1 MIKDKINK
9 MLKNER
15 NKRFLLILIALAFV
29 LSGSSI
35 LLLGHGAGTVPVSIT
50 IPPYSPPSNNTTAT
64 PSTSISI
71 TLTGS
76 HPGTSSSSNVLVGE
90 PLNLSVQASSVPQG
104 WQIHAVNWTVCFFY
118 KPADQPSRF
127 PPNETFRT
135 TGNHLS
141 IPSTFVV
148 GSLPDAGLL
157 RYSSNLTPYTYL
169 CLISQY
175 GTVNISTPMHIFA
188 AVQFTYNGA
197 VTGSYQSNE
206 LLYHVYPPPVN
217 FPSISIPPA
226 YKNYGVVIPPN
237 VSTDVNHNIILYNLF
252 QHPPMANLST
262 SLKWDIQG
270 GSYSMAA
277 GPSGSYD
284 GFPYTSEN
292 ITFNSIG
299 TYTITANCTTTVAG
313 YSFSDGGEYV
323 RTATVHSDPPP
334 SVSISPSHN
343 PADIGVPIR
352 FNATPS
358 GGTGK
363 YSYNFTL
370 YDGQSSSSSILLSG
384 TSSNFTYSFFSQ
396 GNFLLSWKIT
406 SNNFSSNSSIIESV
420 NTDPTVSI
428 NENKTTTDV
437 GNPISFVSSVQSGTS
452 PYYYS
457 WYERLS
463 NSSNYTLF
471 STASSPSYSFQASGT
486 YFVFLSLRDSS
497 GYITNSSIVSI
508 SVNPPLSGNI
518 SLSPS
523 ILPIPYT
530 DVGTVNLQGGSGVSQ
545 SNICWTKGL
554 SGFGS
559 PSLPS
564 SFNTVGT
571 YLISAKITDNSG
583 TVLKLHTYLR
593 VLANNI
599 RISPKVPSLVPQD
612 SLIQLT
618 VHAYSFIG
626 PNVSVVGYSWSINN
640 HTFGGQSISYDFSS
654 PGTYHIFISAWGAYR
669 GGNDT
674 NTSEVNVTVL
684 PPSSTPNIVI
694 MHAETN
700 VSGGIDFSYW
710 VSFLNNTSFSAA
722 FISISGT
729 TYQPSNMSIYSNGT
743 VRIGKHIDFQNM
755 QAGTYHISLEII
767 NNQSQEKNSNATF
780 IIPLAQSG
788 TFSIYTISAFFG
800 GYYNFL
806 IFLATV
812 ASLLITYVGIK
823 SSKTP
828 PVINI
833 NENGRQVKYQ
843 LSGKRI
849 GKR

>member
-15 NKRFLLILIALAFV
+15 NKRFLLILIALAVV

-64 PSTSISI
+64 PATSITV
-71 TLTGS
+71 TLSGS
-76 HPGTSSSSNVLVGE
+76 HPGTSSSSNLLPGE

-104 WQIHAVNWTVCFFY
+104 WQIHAVNWTVCFHY
-118 KPADQPSRF
+118 SIYTGAI

-135 TGNHLS
+135 TGAHIS
-141 IPSTFVV
+141 ISAVYVVCRTYSEIRSST
-148 GSLPDAGLL
+148 
-157 RYSSNLTPYTYL
+157 
-169 CLISQY
+169 
-175 GTVNISTPMHIFA
+175 NISPYNMGYIGYGILANGSSPMHIFA
-188 AVQFTYNGA
+188 SVQFLYNGA
-197 VTGSYQSNE
+197 VTGSFQSNE
-206 LLYHVYPPPVN
+206 LLYDVYPPPFNVLTLSP
-217 FPSISIPPA
+217 FLSSSPLSGSKVPRI
-226 YKNYGVVIPPN
+226 N

-284 GFPYTSEN
+284 GFPYTSMD

-313 YSFSDGGEYV
+313 YSFSDGGEYI
-323 RTATVHSDPPP
+323 RTGTVHSDPPP
-334 SVSISPSHN
+334 SVSISPSYN
-343 PADIGVPIR
+343 PADIGVPIK

-396 GNFLLSWKIT
+396 GNFLLSWKVT

-471 STASSPSYSFQASGT
+471 STSSSPSYAFKASGT

-497 GYITNSSIVSI
+497 EYITNSSIVSI
-508 SVNPPLSGNI
+508 TVNPPLSGNI

-545 SNICWTKGL
+545 SNICWTNGL

-599 RISPKVPSLVPQD
+599 RITPKVPSLVPQD

-626 PNVSVVGYSWSINN
+626 PNVSVTGYSWSINN
-640 HTFGGQSISYDFSS
+640 NTFGGQSISYDFSS
-654 PGTYHIFISAWGAYR
+654 PGSYHIFISAWGAYR

-674 NTSEVNVTVL
+674 NSSELNVTVL

-694 MHAETN
+694 IHTETN

-710 VSFLNNTSFSAA
+710 VSFHNNTSFSAA
-722 FISISGT
+722 FISVSGT

-743 VRIGKHIDFQNM
+743 VRIGKHIDFQSM